1 MEVVGR
7 LNFISNQTEAL
18 YDYHDIEN
26 ITIDDLKHY
35 SGMPDLLNY
44 ISYIMQSKA
53 REEVINSVTFNI
65 DSQRKI
71 IKSYINYI
79 SNLENLIAE
88 KDETIVEITK
98 VIDNFVHNTQEIL
111 SKNFKQYEVDHT
123 KSINNYVKK
132 AAKKNS
138 FGSIVDGL
146 KKEVK
151 QASPT
156 QYKIQ
161 QKFFDQIQA
170 YTKSEFQKIVGQKNL
185 TDDEINNI
193 LDKKVILQKAKD
205 ILQSEQKQIIER
217 NTKDLENIK
226 EETVVIMKNRM
237 EKLEKELDN
246 FKKNLLKYNN
256 TYSLPELPEFSF
268 DMPQMSIKELK
279 INTEFRI
286 LTKILPNLT
295 KAQRKFF
302 FFKSNKYKIVTSE
315 KMKNFEKEFR
325 GLYQS
330 ICNIENEIGLYKT
343 LEQVVDEFCNMCEQ
357 EIEKMEQNFQK
368 ANDTFQQSLASFKE
382 TVDDREIYRND
393 KQKLEKEKEFRHK
406 IDESVKCFTDLW
418 DKILEV

>member
-111 SKNFKQYEVDHT
+111 SKDFKQYEVDNT

-132 AAKKNS
+132 AAKKND

-151 QASPT
+151 QASPA

-161 QKFFDQIQA
+161 QEFFNQIQSH
-170 YTKSEFQKIVGQKNL
+170 TKSEFQKKVGEKYL

-193 LDKKVILQKAKD
+193 LNKNVILRKAKD
-205 ILQSEQKQIIER
+205 ILQKEQRQITER
-217 NTKDLENIK
+217 NKKDLENIK
-226 EETVVIMKNRM
+226 EETVNIMKNRM
-237 EKLEKELDN
+237 KGLECELDN
-246 FKKNLLKYNN
+246 FKKNLSKYNSN
-256 TYSLPELPEFSF
+256 YCLPELPEFSF
-268 DMPQMSIKELK
+268 DMPQMSIKQLK
-279 INTEFRI
+279 INREFRI
-286 LTKILPNLT
+286 ITKILPNLT
-295 KAQRKFF
+295 EAQRFLL
-302 FFKSNKYKIVTSE
+302 FFKSNKYKIITSE
-315 KMKNFEKEFR
+315 KMKNFEKEFQI
-325 GLYQS
+325 LHQP
-330 ICNIENEIGLYKT
+330 ICDIENEMKLHET

-357 EIEKMEQNFQK
+357 EIEKMEKNFQK